1 MKKAIYFVI
10 VVSGILTLFGLCLQW
25 DSGSV
30 GSGPYISEAVAS
42 SPGDVG
48 DGDGDTSRESSQS
61 DDEFH
66 AWLEHPEHVFEANL
80 MQLRVRL
87 FPNTNEF
94 PGMQK
99 ADVNRFDDTVVQ
111 ATVALED
118 ISVPLWNTQIA
129 SRPQSHIRREKARGR
144 AALEFCRRA
153 ILNASGLLVV
163 APRYEDSDRL
173 VHCRL
178 VLLDE
183 QGDKV
188 DIGELLVKNG
198 FGSRDVLGLG
208 AGGCLNSCQL
218 SAISG
223 QKLSEAGFTGFI
235 GFAGLGNVRFI
246 ALLQTMVS
254 VRSRKSRES
263 EFPPTEESGLQTPP
277 TRNTPIKESG
287 LQTPPTEDNHTLPFP
302 EEIHVDSGVSS
313 LYPFLFFYC

>member
-61 DDEFH
+61 DGEFY
-66 AWLEHPEHVFEANL
+66 AWLVHPEHVFEANL

-94 PGMQK
+94 PGMRK

-111 ATVALED
+111 VTIALED

-129 SRPQSHIRREKARGR
+129 NRPQSHLQREKARGR
-144 AALEFCRRA
+144 EALEFCRRA

-163 APRYEDSDRL
+163 APRYEDSDRM

-178 VLLDE
+178 ELLDE

-188 DIGELLVKNG
+188 DLGALLVKNG
-198 FGSRDVLGLG
+198 FASMKVLDWG
-208 AGGCLNSCQL
+208 
-218 SAISG
+218 
-223 QKLSEAGFTGFI
+223 
-235 GFAGLGNVRFI
+235 R
-246 ALLQTMVS
+246 
-254 VRSRKSRES
+254 RR
-263 EFPPTEESGLQTPP
+263 P
-277 TRNTPIKESG
+277 
-287 LQTPPTEDNHTLPFP
+287 
-302 EEIHVDSGVSS
+302 
-313 LYPFLFFYC
+313 